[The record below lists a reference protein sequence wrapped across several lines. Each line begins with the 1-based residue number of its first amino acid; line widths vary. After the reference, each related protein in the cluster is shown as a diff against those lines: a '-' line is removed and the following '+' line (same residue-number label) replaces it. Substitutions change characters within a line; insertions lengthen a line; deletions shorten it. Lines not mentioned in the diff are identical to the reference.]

1 MTDTHQR
8 LRTLDPDQDNRLYQT
23 LLESTLAIPFRIDW
37 ATKKYTY
44 IGPQIEALLGWTPES
59 WATVDDWAARIHP
72 DEREQTVSRCVQLC
86 LAGVDHD
93 ADYRAQTKDNGFVW
107 VREVVHVMCD
117 EQGQPT
123 ALIGFTFDITEQK
136 KSEQLRAE
144 LEEQKLHN
152 ARLQE
157 RLSLTHDLHDGL
169 GGSLVHMI
177 ATVEQ
182 GNGPLARPQVLSML
196 KLIRSDLRQTIDSN
210 SSEQIRV
217 PGSQREWLAPLRYR
231 FNNLFDDLDVN
242 CDWEFEEQ
250 WRTPP
255 NALQYL
261 AMTRLIEEAMTNIIK
276 HSQARN
282 VRLSFEQPEA
292 DKLVLQIQDDGV
304 GSNVSAVDASGLGI
318 GMRSMS
324 VRMARVGGVLSIE
337 SAPGRTMLTAR
348 LALGAA

>member
-1 MTDTHQR
+1 M
-8 LRTLDPDQDNRLYQT
+8 
-23 LLESTLAIPFRIDW
+23 
-37 ATKKYTY
+37 
-44 IGPQIEALLGWTPES
+44 
-59 WATVDDWAARIHP
+59 
-72 DEREQTVSRCVQLC
+72 
-86 LAGVDHD
+86 
-93 ADYRAQTKDNGFVW
+93 W

-292 DKLVLQIQDDGV
+292 DELVLQIQDDGV
-304 GSNVSAVDASGLGI
+304 GFNVSAVDASGLGI